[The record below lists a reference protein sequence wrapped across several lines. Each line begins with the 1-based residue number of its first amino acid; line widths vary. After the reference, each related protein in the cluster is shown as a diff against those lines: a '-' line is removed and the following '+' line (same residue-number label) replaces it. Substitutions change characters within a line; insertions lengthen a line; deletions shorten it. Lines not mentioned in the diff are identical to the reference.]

1 MGGSAKKWVE
11 QATEDVLNVSTAGVY
26 GAATA
31 DKGNFLDNMGKSFSG
46 AVTGQLGATALK
58 GTTNI
63 VNDVTGVTAMQQKLD
78 QEAEMSR
85 QEARRR
91 ALLSDAMA
99 RAEGADNAKITLNT
113 ARRAKRAGGSGT
125 GVAGMDTAQGTG
137 VQS

>member
-1 MGGSAKKWVE
+1 MGGSVKQFAKS
-11 QATEDVLNVSTAGVY
+11 TFEDTMNISTGGMY
-26 GAATA
+26 GAVSQ
-31 DKGNFLDNMGKSFSG
+31 KGNFLENMGKNFTQSLTDS
-46 AVTGQLGATALK
+46 VTGKEMIKGAT
-58 GTTNI
+58 NI
-63 VNDVTGVTAMQQKLD
+63 LNDVTGVTAMQQKLD